1 MIATVTS
8 NQDRV
13 NKTRE
18 RLMELKSQGFRYIV
32 TTDDGDT
39 WIGSHEGGLE
49 IHELIESCFMG
60 EVLVAV
66 A

>member
-39 WIGSHEGGLE
+39 WIGSHENGLE
-49 IHELIESCFMG
+49 IDELVESCFMG